1 MKINIR
7 PFHRTTRLEKLVEA
21 ARDPQLP
28 SALSDIHPSR
38 GVKSGLT
45 AIAATTA
52 ASAAISALRRRMDG
66 PRTNQ

>member
-7 PFHRTTRLEKLVEA
+7 PFRRTTRLEKLMEA
-21 ARDPQLP
+21 ARDLQLP
-28 SALSDIHPSR
+28 SALSDIHPPR
-38 GVKSGLT
+38 GVKAGLT

-52 ASAAISALRRRMDG
+52 ASAAMSALRRRTDG